1 MQAGRKDHGIRARVG
16 NRGAEGDNDE
26 AAAATI
32 TENLVCASQHAGPR
46 R

>member
-16 NRGAEGDNDE
+16 NRGVEGDNDE
-26 AAAATI
+26 AAPAI